1 MMPYFYWPNCKPI
14 ALSNNYKEHGM
25 QQNEHDKRTLLVIDD
40 IADNLMLMNE
50 ILRDNYKV
58 KGANSGERGLRIA
71 FSDTPPDLI
80 LLDVMMP
87 DMDGFE
93 VCRRLKAMPQTEHIP
108 IIFVTAKSD
117 TVDEEKGLALGA
129 VDYIVKPISPPIVK
143 TRVKT
148 HLALKD
154 AADFLRSKNDY
165 LKQEVERRTAE
176 IIRQSQELHAMQDVT
191 IMAMASLAE
200 TRDNETGG
208 HIRRTQTYV
217 KALAERLQSH
227 AHFAALLTEENIDL
241 LYKSAPLHDIG
252 KVGIPDSILLK
263 PGSLTAEEFELM
275 KQHTTLGLDAIVQAE
290 NQCGMRVDFLQFA
303 KQIAHSHHERWDGT
317 GYPQGLAGDAIPL
330 PARLMAIAD
339 VYDALINKRV
349 YKPPFSHEEAVA
361 IIAAGRGT
369 QFDPEV
375 LDAFI
380 DIEGVFRSIAAR
392 FPA

>member
-1 MMPYFYWPNCKPI
+1 
-14 ALSNNYKEHGM
+14 M

-143 TRVKT
+143 ARVKT

-227 AHFAALLTEENIDL
+227 AHFATMLTEENIDL